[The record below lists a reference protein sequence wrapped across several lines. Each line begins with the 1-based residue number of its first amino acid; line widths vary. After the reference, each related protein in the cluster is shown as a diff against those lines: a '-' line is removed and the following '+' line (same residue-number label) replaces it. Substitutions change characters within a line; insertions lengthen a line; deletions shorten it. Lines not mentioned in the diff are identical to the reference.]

1 MLEPLK
7 QDLDDMGLED
17 LTADQI
23 MLILEKLEIF
33 AYIFLA
39 IFAMQF
45 LGRIIPSYLQY
56 RSIKYLEI
64 KIITKEHKNVKQQP
78 TQMGLYL
85 PEKLKK
91 WRKKEKDDLYPIKK

>member
-1 MLEPLK
+1 
-7 QDLDDMGLED
+7 MGLED
-17 LTADQI
+17 LNADQI
-23 MLILEKLEIF
+23 MMILEKLEIF

-64 KIITKEHKNVKQQP
+64 NIITREQKKDKQQP
-78 TQMGLYL
+78 TPTLSL
-85 PEKLKK
+85 FAEKIKK
-91 WRKKEKDDLYPIKK
+91 WRKKEDTELYPK

>member
-1 MLEPLK
+1 
-7 QDLDDMGLED
+7 MGLED

-23 MLILEKLEIF
+23 MIILEKLEIF
-33 AYIFLA
+33 AYIFLTL
-39 IFAMQF
+39 FAMQF

-78 TQMGLYL
+78 DLTLSL
-85 PEKLKK
+85 LKEKIKK
-91 WRKKEKDDLYPIKK
+91 WRNKEKDDLYPIEK

>member
-1 MLEPLK
+1 
-7 QDLDDMGLED
+7 MGLED
-17 LTADQI
+17 LSADQI
-23 MLILEKLEIF
+23 MMILEKLEIF

-64 KIITKEHKNVKQQP
+64 NIITRERKKDKQQP
-78 TQMGLYL
+78 TPTLSL
-85 PEKLKK
+85 FAEKIRK
-91 WRKKEKDDLYPIKK
+91 WRNKEDKEIYPK

>member
-1 MLEPLK
+1 
-7 QDLDDMGLED
+7 MGLED
-17 LTADQI
+17 LSADQI
-23 MLILEKLEIF
+23 IMILEKLEIF

-39 IFAMQF
+39 LFAMQF

-78 TQMGLYL
+78 TLTL
-85 PEKLKK
+85 SLLKEKIRK
-91 WRKKEKDDLYPIKK
+91 WRNKEDKELYPK